1 MTFCLGQREFVG
13 ALGGAAAWPLA
24 VRAQQRAT
32 PVRRV
37 GVLMSIASDDPE
49 AQLRVAAFEAGL
61 RDLGWVQGC
70 NLHIEYRW
78 AAAQTDVLRPQAAEL
93 VASVP
98 DLILATSTPATI
110 VLREQTR
117 TLPIVF
123 VFVNDPVGQ
132 GFVSSLPHPGG
143 NLTGFTTFE
152 FAIGTKWLEGGLS
165 CGEARCSDFQPS
177 DGPLCW
183 IVPAADR
190 GRGAILL
197 GRADPIPDA
206 RRRRDQR
213 ERSIGLY
220 ASRMVDYWYCHISLS
235 WLASAAQSP

>member
-1 MTFCLGQREFVG
+1 MSLQRREFIA

-24 VRAQQRAT
+24 VRAQQQAT

-61 RDLGWVQGC
+61 RDLGWVQGR
-70 NLHIEYRW
+70 NLHIDYRW
-78 AAAQTDVLRPQAAEL
+78 AAGQTDVLHPQAAEL

-143 NLTGFTTFE
+143 NLTGFTAFE
-152 FAIGTKWLEGGLS
+152 FAIGTKWLQMLKEVSPAVKRVAVIFNPATAPYAGL
-165 CGEARCSDFQPS
+165 F
-177 DGPLCW
+177 
-183 IVPAADR
+183 
-190 GRGAILL
+190 
-197 GRADPIPDA
+197 
-206 RRRRDQR
+206 
-213 ERSIGLY
+213 
-220 ASRMVDYWYCHISLS
+220 
-235 WLASAAQSP
+235 

>member
-1 MTFCLGQREFVG
+1 MSICLRRREFIA

-24 VRAQQRAT
+24 VRAQQQAT

-61 RDLGWVQGC
+61 RDLGWVQGR
-70 NLHIEYRW
+70 NLHIECRW

-98 DLILATSTPATI
+98 DLILATSAPATI

-143 NLTGFTTFE
+143 NLTGFTAFE
-152 FAIGTKWLEGGLS
+152 FAIGTKWLQMLKEVSPAVKRVAVIFNPATAPYAGLFWQPI
-165 CGEARCSDFQPS
+165 EA
-177 DGPLCW
+177 
-183 IVPAADR
+183 AAPFFSVEPIQAPTRDA
-190 GRGAILL
+190 GAIEENDRSVCT
-197 GRADPIPDA
+197 RAEWWTTGTA
-206 RRRRDQR
+206 T
-213 ERSIGLY
+213 Y
-220 ASRMVDYWYCHISLS
+220 H
-235 WLASAAQSP
+235 

>member
-1 MTFCLGQREFVG
+1 MTTRREFIA

-24 VRAQQRAT
+24 VRAQQQAT

-61 RDLGWVQGC
+61 RDLGWVQGR

-78 AAAQTDVLRPQAAEL
+78 GAGQTDVLRPQAAEL

-98 DLILATSTPATI
+98 DLILATSAPATI

-143 NLTGFTTFE
+143 NLTGFTAFE
-152 FAIGTKWLEGGLS
+152 FAIGTKWLQMLKEVSPGVKGV
-165 CGEARCSDFQPS
+165 AVIFTS

-183 IVPAADR
+183 IVLAADR

-197 GRADPIPDA
+197 GRADPSPDA
-206 RRRRDQR
+206 RRRRDRR